1 MVSRIDV
8 NKERSM
14 KKREFVFLD
23 GGLGN
28 QMFQYALANKE
39 QRDGNKVFCC
49 HGLLEKRKTHNGYE
63 LDDVF
68 QGITAKRMLFAT
80 YVVRVLYYLIYIY
93 KIRAFKKILNFLSW
107 DLIITEQDK
116 ATSTSRNS
124 FVLGYWQ
131 SWFNVWDVSIFKFK
145 EDRLSGKTKEIQQ
158 SAISCNSVSLHVRRG
173 DYLSANNQ
181 WLYGGICTTQYYEKA
196 INYIREHVENPV
208 FYVFSNDI
216 PWVQE
221 NLQIPD
227 AVYVTHNTGKDSWQD
242 MYLMSRCKY
251 HIIANST
258 FSWWGAYL
266 DPNKEK
272 IVVCPPKL
280 TNRGDSPDLFPNE
293 WIKIEG

>member
-1 MVSRIDV
+1 MNIF
-8 NKERSM
+8 KERSM

-39 QRDGNKVFCC
+39 MREGNEVTCSY
-49 HGLLEKRKTHNGYE
+49 GLLEKRKTHNGYE
-63 LDDVF
+63 LDNVF
-68 QGITAKRMLFAT
+68 MGIEAKRMLLVT
-80 YVVRVLYYLIYIY
+80 YVVRVLYYMIYIY
-93 KIRAFKKILNFLSW
+93 KLRAFKKILNFLSW
-107 DLIITEQDK
+107 DLIMTEQDI
-116 ATSTSRNS
+116 ATSTSRHR

-131 SWFNVWDVSIFKFK
+131 SWFNVRDVSIFKFR
-145 EDRLSGKTKEIQQ
+145 EDCLSDKTKEIKQR
-158 SAISCNSVSLHVRRG
+158 ATSCNSVSLHVRRG
-173 DYLSANNQ
+173 DYLSANNK

-196 INYIREHVENPV
+196 ISYIREHVQNPV

-221 NLQIPD
+221 NLPISD
-227 AVYVTHNTGKDSWQD
+227 AVYVIHNTGKNSWQD
-242 MYLMSRCKY
+242 MYLMSRCKH

-266 DPNKEK
+266 GANKEK

-280 TNRGDSPDLFPNE
+280 TNRGDSPDLFPDE